1 MKAKDAPTVKLC
13 SKRFSQL
20 KSLTQS
26 TPTAA
31 SCETNGGLNCVFP
44 FTYQGENFETCTK
57 KNAESFWC
65 GTKVD
70 SDGNQIYGQWD
81 YCSGDCSEFPSI
93 KELFLRLRLLLRF
106 PPQAPPA
113 ERKKGGPAHFPST
126 TRWREKGLLK
136 YQIPS
141 GLAINTRL

>member
-1 MKAKDAPTVKLC
+1 M
-13 SKRFSQL
+13 
-20 KSLTQS
+20 
-26 TPTAA
+26 
-31 SCETNGGLNCVFP
+31 FP

-81 YCSGDCSEFPSI
+81 YCSGDCSEFLSI
-93 KELFLRLRLLLRF
+93 KELFFAASSSSPFATAGTSCGTEEGWTCTF
-106 PPQAPPA
+106 PFKYEVA
-113 ERKKGGPAHFPST
+113 
-126 TRWREKGLLK
+126 EKGFLK

-141 GLAINTRL
+141 GPAIGTLLLSCFLFRVMSTTRAQCTIPARVFRGAPQTQTPTAII